1 MTKLTGALVACLG
14 LGTADVAALNVWLLP
29 GVVARPD
36 APRPAVA
43 QPSAKPIPAP
53 TPTPVAAPVPA
64 SAPVALAAA
73 VPAPATVPT
82 PVAAPADPEPVTR
95 SKPDAMGILA
105 FDKGSWRVGQRMTAA
120 IERMADRLRDQAVSI
135 EVAGHAD
142 ATGTEEVND
151 RISELRAEAVARR
164 LERAGI
170 AKERI
175 DVTHFGARRPA
186 GLPNDR
192 RVEILARAG
201 P

>member
-29 GVVARPD
+29 GLLGRTDEARP
-36 APRPAVA
+36 AAA
-43 QPSAKPIPAP
+43 QPAAKPVTAAVPAP
-53 TPTPVAAPVPA
+53 APVPVAAPVPA
-64 SAPVALAAA
+64 PVPL
-73 VPAPATVPT
+73 
-82 PVAAPADPEPVTR
+82 AAPADSAALTR
-95 SKPDAMGILA
+95 SHTDSLGIVA
-105 FDKGSWRVGQRMTAA
+105 FDKCSWRVGRRATAA
-120 IERMADRLRDQAVSI
+120 LERVANQLRDRSDAI

-142 ATGTEEVND
+142 TTGTEEVND
-151 RISELRAEAVARR
+151 RISELRAQAVARR

-170 AKERI
+170 ARERI

-201 P
+201 PVRQ

>member
-29 GVVARPD
+29 GLLARPD
-36 APRPAVA
+36 MPRPAVA
-43 QPSAKPIPAP
+43 QPSAKPMAVAVPEPVPLAAP
-53 TPTPVAAPVPA
+53 APVPA
-64 SAPVALAAA
+64 EAPAPVPVPAPVAAIADSDA
-73 VPAPATVPT
+73 VM
-82 PVAAPADPEPVTR
+82 R
-95 SKPDAMGILA
+95 SDTEAVSVLA

-120 IERMADRLRDQAVSI
+120 IERVADRLRDRAGTI

-151 RISELRAEAVARR
+151 RISELRAEAVAHR

-175 DVTHFGARRPA
+175 DVTHFGAHRPA

>member
-14 LGTADVAALNVWLLP
+14 LGTADVAALNVWILP
-29 GVVARPD
+29 GLLGRPEV
-36 APRPAVA
+36 PRPAVA
-43 QPSAKPIPAP
+43 QPSAKPIAVAVPAP
-53 TPTPVAAPVPA
+53 APVPVAAPVSVPVPA
-64 SAPVALAAA
+64 AAA
-73 VPAPATVPT
+73 VPAP
-82 PVAAPADPEPVTR
+82 VAAAADSDTVTR
-95 SKPDAMGILA
+95 SDTGAVSILA

-120 IERMADRLRDQAVSI
+120 IERVADRLRDRAGTI

-142 ATGTEEVND
+142 ATGTEELND
-151 RISELRAEAVARR
+151 RISELRAEAVAHR

-175 DVTHFGARRPA
+175 DVTHFGAHRPA